1 MTAARLDDAFAVVP
15 DPGRARTLD
24 ELIEGL
30 RSLKVW
36 AGDPSY
42 EWITSEVN
50 AAWTGRGR
58 QDPASDPCRAPACR
72 SPTTPTYT
80 TTADGQVRSR

>member
-1 MTAARLDDAFAVVP
+1 MTAARPDDAFAAIP

-24 ELIEGL
+24 GLIEGL

-42 EWITSEVN
+42 EWITSEIN
-50 AAWTGRGR
+50 AAWTVAGR
-58 QDPASDPCRAPACR
+58 PAGELTKR
-72 SPTTPTYT
+72 PTVGDCFKPGG
-80 TTADGQVRSR
+80 DG